1 MTEAG
6 RGRDKGT
13 CASRYLLIGVLCL
26 FGAAVLDGLS
36 HREEKIL
43 LASAQMRDGIF
54 SQTVII
60 IGGNW
65 LTGWNGAIIN
75 KPLNET
81 EKKLLPEYI
90 RALNRDVGFG
100 GPVGF
105 PDKYYVLERREDKL
119 TGKSGHWLQ
128 EWEAALRDRP
138 GLPEL
143 IRKDTVVPYRYRI
156 FAGFSGWAPFQ
167 LENEFAMSDS
177 WEGMAPEPDIV
188 WKPGPDTTWE
198 AIRHKQ
204 QELLKRPMRTL

>member
-13 CASRYLLIGVLCL
+13 GASRYLLIGVLCL

-54 SQTVII
+54 IQTVII

-65 LTGWNGAIIN
+65 LTGWKGVVIN
-75 KPLNET
+75 KLLNEA
-81 EKKLLPEYI
+81 ENKSLPDYI
-90 RALNRDVGFG
+90 RALNREVGFG
-100 GPVGF
+100 GPAGF
-105 PDKYYVLERREDKL
+105 PDKYYVLERLEDSL
-119 TGKSGHWLQ
+119 TGKSSHRLQ
-128 EWEAALRDRP
+128 EWEAAVRARP
-138 GLPEL
+138 DLPEL
-143 IRKDTVVPYRYRI
+143 ISKDTVAPHRYRI

-167 LENEFAMSDS
+167 LENEFSIAKS